1 MLNGICVASA
11 TDRNIANRN
20 RATSAK
26 AFYKERDAASALK
39 FEDSSTPYIIPDSE
53 MLESFMDLG
62 SLRVYCWPLFTKAH
76 TGRLIAAVVSVF
88 FSCVFTGYCL
98 AGQGGLSSMQ
108 AAAYWEDIATIRL
121 QVAQDHEI
129 QSGDIA
135 TGTSPNTLD
144 AGDLLDLVG
153 DERFLAAENYHRASQ
168 QWDKAAT
175 AYTSAGASREAKI
188 ARDNIKAMTAAAKR
202 ALSDGVY
209 LHMKA
214 KEQYEGSNNLTKQ
227 MNALEK
233 AARNLERLMEMK

>member
-1 MLNGICVASA
+1 MLNGICVASP

-39 FEDSSTPYIIPDSE
+39 FEDRSTPYIIPDSE

-108 AAAYWEDIATIRL
+108 AAEYWEDIATIRL

-135 TGTSPNTLD
+135 TGASPSTLN

-153 DERFLAAENYHRASQ
+153 DERFLAAENYRIASQ
-168 QWDKAAT
+168 QWDKAAM
-175 AYTSAGASREAKI
+175 AYISAGASVEAKK
-188 ARDNIKAMTAAAKR
+188 ARENVKTALAAAKR

-209 LHMKA
+209 FHMKA
-214 KEQYEGSNNLTKQ
+214 KEQYQATNNLVKK
-227 MNALEK
+227 MDALDK